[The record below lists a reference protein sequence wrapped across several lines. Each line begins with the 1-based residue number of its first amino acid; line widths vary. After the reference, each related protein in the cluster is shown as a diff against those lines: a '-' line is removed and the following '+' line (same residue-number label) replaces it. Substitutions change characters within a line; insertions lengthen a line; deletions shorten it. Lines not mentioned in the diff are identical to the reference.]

1 MNNTQEKIA
10 RFLIQNHLKQS
21 ADSAYFDTDG
31 GVSCEKVCQH
41 LQLTKIE
48 LLEAVED
55 MAIEVIDRTDTLQG
69 LRPQQDL
76 FDEIEAIDA
85 QRVSDADALEAQEAQ
100 TAYDNQVKD
109 FIKRAKELGLV

>member
-41 LQLTKIE
+41 LGLTKTE
-48 LLEAVED
+48 LEEAIED
-55 MAIEVIDRTDTLQG
+55 MAVEVITRKVGDG
-69 LRPQQDL
+69 LRPEQDL
-76 FDEIEAIDA
+76 FDEIEALDTQRAEDA
-85 QRVSDADALEAQEAQ
+85 NALETQQAQI
-100 TAYDNQVKD
+100 AYDNQVKD
-109 FIKRAKELGLV
+109 YIKRAKELGLI